1 MLVSTD
7 VGLYICTFQHP
18 NIRAREQDEGK
29 AMLSLPHRPGT
40 LGLRAGASS
49 SGGGERIVREG
60 RDECRLL
67 HPAESH

>member
-29 AMLSLPHRPGT
+29 AMLSLPPPSGD
-40 LGLRAGASS
+40 AGPTRRS
-49 SGGGERIVREG
+49 
-60 RDECRLL
+60 
-67 HPAESH
+67 